1 MTKNNFVADESDM
14 NMLLGD
20 DPLAP
25 KDKTPVKVK
34 EVRERIQLPEVVE
47 KEKRIVVDG
56 SELVKRDSDFTYMR
70 ENLYNIIEVAS
81 NALNDLAEIAS
92 QRQHPRD
99 FEVLGDLVRTI
110 SAATKD
116 LGDLHKTKVTIRK
129 EENSIGEPEEGSSTN
144 VTNNNVF
151 VGNTSEL
158 DEIISKI
165 TGNKARNVS

>member
-1 MTKNNFVADESDM
+1 MKKNNFVADEDDM

-25 KDKTPVKVK
+25 KDRTPTKVI
-34 EVRERIQLPEVVE
+34 ERKIELPEVVE
-47 KEKRIVVDG
+47 KEKIVLTDG
-56 SELVKRDSDFTYMR
+56 SEEEKRDRDFTYMR

-81 NALNDLAEIAS
+81 NALNDLAAIAS

-110 SAATKD
+110 SAASKD
-116 LGDLHKTKVTIRK
+116 LGDLHKTKVVIRK
-129 EENSIGEPEEGSSTN
+129 EESNIGEPGEENQSTN

-165 TGNKARNVS
+165 TGTKTRKLN